1 MRTPCRIPVLA
12 ALAVAALAAAAP
24 AWVHRLVPGQKAFG
38 TIEEAGEIDE
48 IEFFAEAGAALDFK
62 FKARKGEALLPV
74 VLSLEDPDGVDIL
87 DSLPVKTSAKGNL
100 VRVGKFTAPE
110 TGVYTLALTG
120 GESTTGT
127 WDLQSKGPPTAFALS
142 GTVAAAG
149 AEVEHDL
156 DFDAGT
162 EIQVL
167 VKPAPGSGLQP
178 LMASLEGPGDATLA
192 DGLRKTTA
200 KKDQVKKLV
209 LDELGTWTLA
219 VTGAAATTGAYT
231 GTVKVGKAVALDF
244 TEDPPDAPDPDP
256 APTVSSASPSSV
268 EKPAAGT
275 EERSLTVTGAH
286 FEDGATVAITAPSGT
301 NGISNVQA
309 AFGSSTSLSV
319 TFDLSSAASVGPRT
333 VTVTNPDLRA
343 GTKVSAFTVAAAPG
357 FEVTAV
363 TPSAGPATGGTRI
376 LVQGALFEPQAT
388 VTIGGKPAEA
398 VLFVDQRNILCTVP
412 PAASPSASEGTPV
425 DVVVS
430 NGGGDAT
437 LADGFTYEADVDRPS
452 IASVV
457 PAAGA
462 TGVATNLQKMV
473 FVLDEPVLS
482 ANVIA
487 SNFHFFRSAASG
499 VNDISSP
506 SVVAQGLG
514 PRNRFLVIQRG
525 AATGG
530 TLSTNSIYVGQ
541 VQNNNQTTNLITDPA
556 GNALETPQFGTTF
569 YQSSWTTGTTQDT
582 TKPTVLS
589 TGPAASATGVD
600 VDRAP
605 TIVFSEP
612 VDPTTLAAAV
622 TLKQGGTTVACDMDL
637 DAACT
642 TVVLTPRTKLAAST
656 TYTIG
661 VSTGLR
667 DLALNALN
675 TAFAAS
681 FTTAAADGT
690 APAQLVT
697 VDDLPQEMNGS
708 GTYAAGTSNG
718 GTPSGSGAATAFDV
732 YLPLSGFT
740 VDVSFTDAGGS
751 GVDPSSFTCT
761 CSVAMGSVAAGQP
774 LGPLFTV
781 TPMGATWTVP
791 STHKLASGTN
801 VVFTVGVS
809 DYAGNASTASTLTV
823 DAADIAK
830 TIANANGNAG
840 NDRDPFNSRQSWLL
854 RFDQDIWTVSSASGG
869 SGSHG
874 KPIAVTTSLAGNGVA
889 DFREDLTLI
898 GLNGTESGA
907 GASSVTN
914 SGATGTNA
922 IVQKLVKEAVR
933 GYLNQRWGI
942 GYDGTRGADSVDIEF
957 LLEGETKAAG
967 GTVTPTGWTSGSGFS
982 MMTFTGDERANANG
996 GTIGRATLDFR
1007 NTGQENDSNTGN
1019 ASGLNLGTFA
1029 THMIRVRLNDPEATD
1044 FPRTFD
1050 PLIATASRGGVP
1062 VGSSNDDAIVLAG
1075 TFDYGAA
1082 NGARKARFDLI
1093 MTAIDRYA
1101 LYLSSTGAHE
1111 IGHSTGLVPDGAP
1124 PAGLFGNAHPN
1135 SPFIDTANFTTT
1147 GHIDTPGPN
1156 LMEAASSF
1164 GDAIAT

>member
-1 MRTPCRIPVLA
+1 M
-12 ALAVAALAAAAP
+12 
-24 AWVHRLVPGQKAFG
+24 
-38 TIEEAGEIDE
+38 
-48 IEFFAEAGAALDFK
+48 
-62 FKARKGEALLPV
+62 
-74 VLSLEDPDGVDIL
+74 
-87 DSLPVKTSAKGNL
+87 
-100 VRVGKFTAPE
+100 
-110 TGVYTLALTG
+110 
-120 GESTTGT
+120 
-127 WDLQSKGPPTAFALS
+127 
-142 GTVAAAG
+142 AAAG

-898 GLNGTESGA
+898 GLNGTESARLPQPAVGHRLRRDPGRRLRGHRVPARGGDEGGGRHGHADGLDLGVGVLDDDLHGGRAGQRERRDHRAGHARLPQHGAGERLQHRERLRPEPRHLRDPHDPGAAQRPGGDGLPEDLRSAHRHGLPGRRPRGIEQRRRHRARGDLRLRRGERRPQGPLRSHHDGHRSLRALPVLDRGPRDRPLDGA
-907 GASSVTN
+907 GA
-914 SGATGTNA
+914 
-922 IVQKLVKEAVR
+922 R
-933 GYLNQRWGI
+933 
-942 GYDGTRGADSVDIEF
+942 RGAARGA
-957 LLEGETKAAG
+957 LR
-967 GTVTPTGWTSGSGFS
+967 
-982 MMTFTGDERANANG
+982 ERPSE
-996 GTIGRATLDFR
+996 L
-1007 NTGQENDSNTGN
+1007 
-1019 ASGLNLGTFA
+1019 
-1029 THMIRVRLNDPEATD
+1029 
-1044 FPRTFD
+1044 
-1050 PLIATASRGGVP
+1050 PLHRHRELHHHRP
-1062 VGSSNDDAIVLAG
+1062 HRHP
-1075 TFDYGAA
+1075 GAQ
-1082 NGARKARFDLI
+1082 
-1093 MTAIDRYA
+1093 
-1101 LYLSSTGAHE
+1101 
-1111 IGHSTGLVPDGAP
+1111 PDGGCLLLRRRHRHGERLLGLRP
-1124 PAGLFGNAHPN
+1124 PEHRLP
-1135 SPFIDTANFTTT
+1135 
-1147 GHIDTPGPN
+1147 
-1156 LMEAASSF
+1156 AAE
-1164 GDAIAT
+1164 DD